1 MGIRLDWEIES
12 EGGWEQVGEDPAEV
26 RRRQRRFRRLWG
38 LSLALLLIAAVAV
51 TAGFWLHGQIQVQRL
66 ADLEAAV
73 SGEVDAL
80 RSGDR
85 AAFLSGQLD
94 RREWLSWQGGVFDDY
109 RAMGGRLE
117 LTGEVLETQVE
128 GDAAAI
134 TLREW
139 VDGEPYR
146 VTWFYEYDDGRW
158 WHGPPRPAFWGEVGE
173 IAAGSVVV
181 EYYASDRAFAE
192 NLAGLLSDWWA
203 LPCLRLGCPDAPPLL
218 RVRVVVDPF
227 ADFGWAGYDDRTLI
241 IPSPLL
247 GRAREDGTPDP
258 TLRRQLA
265 AMLAA
270 RWADL
275 ATGEAAPGAQLT
287 ELEWFKVEL
296 YRWLFHEMN
305 PSAPPAPMLGPLGDI
320 YGEHLIP
327 MLLENLQSG
336 EQTVAALE
344 RLTGVPA
351 DDLALDWREY
361 LTWRLRAEI
370 TLVLDG
376 YPTEAQLLFGDPE
389 RSEPD
394 GRLVDEGGCS
404 LADPASLQGL
414 STRQVGTLT
423 WLEVRCQLRGSGAE
437 VVSFEPYRL
446 VDRRWVHTSPRLED
460 WGGKRQTQA
469 VSLAVHFYA
478 ADAAFVAE
486 LFPFLQR
493 VYAQVANDLA
503 PSAGPLSLE
512 LYITPCHDPSCRED
526 ILLPDTEWAG
536 ITSPLLASYPAG
548 SSVVDDARR
557 RAAREIVDAVLRQQM
572 PARLAASPLVAGLAI
587 REMEAL
593 GFDVADQITPTPDQA
608 NTLDELWL
616 SGQRGSLGQTDHRGA
631 YLLIGLVVERYGERA
646 VPALARYLPD
656 SFSIDDWLS
665 RSVGASAADLEAEWQ
680 ARLAATPNR

>member
-26 RRRQRRFRRLWG
+26 RQRQRRLRRLRG
-38 LSLALLLIAAVAV
+38 LILALLLIATLVIAG
-51 TAGFWLHGQIQVQRL
+51 GFWLRGQIQAQRL
-66 ADLEAAV
+66 ADLQAAV
-73 SGEVDAL
+73 SAEVDAL

-94 RREWLSWQGGVFDDY
+94 RREWLAWQEGVFDDY
-109 RAMGGRLE
+109 RVMGGRLE
-117 LTGEVLETQVE
+117 LAGEVLEAQVE
-128 GDAAAI
+128 GDAAAV

-146 VTWFYEYDDGRW
+146 VTWFYEYDQGRW
-158 WHGPPRPAFWGEVGE
+158 WHGPPRPAFWGEAGE
-173 IAAGSVVV
+173 IAAGSVLV
-181 EYYASDRAFAE
+181 EYYARDSAFAE
-192 NLAGLLSDWWA
+192 NLATLLSDWWA
-203 LPCLRLGCPDAPPLL
+203 LPCLRLGCPDVPPLL
-218 RVRVVVDPF
+218 RVRVVADPL
-227 ADFGWAGYDDRTLI
+227 ANFGWAGYDDQTLL

-247 GRAREDGTPDP
+247 GRAREDGMPDP

-265 AMLAA
+265 GVVAA

-275 ATGEAAPGAQLT
+275 VTGEMAPGARST
-287 ELEWFKVEL
+287 ELEWFEAEL
-296 YRWLFHEMN
+296 YRWLFHELD
-305 PSAPPAPMLGPLGDI
+305 PSAPPAPMLGPLGDT
-320 YGEHLIP
+320 YGGHLIP
-327 MLLENLQSG
+327 MLLEDLQAG
-336 EQTVAALE
+336 RQAVAALE

-370 TLVLDG
+370 TLLLEG
-376 YPTEAQLLFGDPE
+376 HPTEARLLFSDPQ

-394 GRLVDEGGCS
+394 GRLAGGGGCS
-404 LADPASLQGL
+404 LADPDSLEGM
-414 STRQVGTLT
+414 STHQMGALT
-423 WLEVRCQLRGSGAE
+423 WLEVRCRLRGSGTE
-437 VVSFEPYRL
+437 VVGFEPYRL
-446 VDRRWVHTSPRLED
+446 ADERWVHTSPRLED
-460 WGGKRQTQA
+460 WGEGRQTQA
-469 VSLAVHFYA
+469 GSFTVRFYA

-486 LFPFLQR
+486 LFPFLQE
-493 VYAQVANDLA
+493 VYAQAAADLA
-503 PSAGPLSLE
+503 PTAGPLSLE
-512 LYITPCHDPSCRED
+512 LHITPCHDPSCRED

-536 ITSPLLASYPAG
+536 INSPLLTSYPAE
-548 SSVVDDARR
+548 SSMMDDARR

-593 GFDVADQITPTPDQA
+593 GFEVADLIEPTPDQA
-608 NTLDELWL
+608 DTLDELWL

-656 SFSIDDWLS
+656 SFSMDDWLS
-665 RSVGASAADLEAEWQ
+665 RSVGASAAELEAEWQ
-680 ARLAATPNR
+680 ARLAATSDR